1 LTTRKPVRQPPL
13 PRAGYRRPKPGSS
26 RTRACLRPT
35 VFVRRRLVAASNS
48 AGKPLAAFGTRSP
61 GSSCYDISAERPE
74 LQGGGMTATLGR
86 RHAAVSITDRGRLAR
101 ELTEAIA
108 GEVRF
113 DQGALAVYAN
123 DASVYRQVPIGV
135 VIPRDAADVVAAVAV
150 CRDHEV
156 PILGRGCGTA
166 LAGQSVNAAVVF
178 DFSKYMRDIVRIDP
192 QARTARVQPGV
203 ICDQLRDAAAEHG
216 LTFAVDPATHNRCTI
231 GGMIGNNS
239 CGTHSVMGGTTADNV
254 LELDVLT

>member
-1 LTTRKPVRQPPL
+1 
-13 PRAGYRRPKPGSS
+13 
-26 RTRACLRPT
+26 
-35 VFVRRRLVAASNS
+35 
-48 AGKPLAAFGTRSP
+48 
-61 GSSCYDISAERPE
+61 
-74 LQGGGMTATLGR
+74 MTATLGR
-86 RHAAVSITDRGRLAR
+86 RHAAVSITDRGRLAH

-216 LTFAVDPATHNRCTI
+216 
-231 GGMIGNNS
+231 
-239 CGTHSVMGGTTADNV
+239 
-254 LELDVLT
+254 